1 MGETINWIVAANQLN
16 TCSLGTSWHLALPHT
31 SGLVLFPEH
40 LQNFDRK
47 KRFVFSVI
55 IWFRWQKLPRI
66 RSALL
71 PCRVFRNAA
80 DGSGTLP
87 KLRSTSGGKRTG
99 LMMPHVHEF
108 CVCVQCVCASGMP
121 VAPGPMTYKFLV
133 TSLYL
138 KGSGNVF
145 FFPFCVFG
153 EFHVLSMFL
162 AVCSILQLEWA
173 GSCHFNG
180 ICNIVRTSH
189 FLWYCNSLVLF
200 TAFWSWKLPFIND
213 ICSIFEF
220 ELFIFHGICNMLVL
234 ELFM

>member
-47 KRFVFSVI
+47 KRFVCPVI

-108 CVCVQCVCASGMP
+108 CVCAVRLCVWHA
-121 VAPGPMTYKFLV
+121 
-133 TSLYL
+133 
-138 KGSGNVF
+138 GSTRSYDIQIPSYISISKRVWKCF